1 MNCIRVTAKIGRFK
15 AVVLAGISAP
25 CWMAA
30 AQAEPLPLPYRAE
43 PPYVPLIDVFGG
55 PRKGLIL
62 SAQEAVSG
70 RPVPITIGNTTFIP
84 EVRRGGQTYGG
95 YTRVNG
101 DLQIVNGDLYLGHQ
115 AVGQSLEQLR
125 SDYSQQQVQLQEQ
138 GGRIQ
143 VLRADTDRNTEATA
157 VLGTSVN
164 RLDQGLE
171 QVRTEQSNQQVQLQE
186 QGGSIRSLAADMVR
200 NEQTMA
206 TMGATVNQLSEAS
219 VNHATVLQQHSA
231 TLQQHAVAINDLATE
246 VDQSKQA
253 IATLDQNL
261 NRLGFGVSGA
271 TALAAALGSLPVE
284 SHESPVACGVGTGG
298 YSSRYA
304 LAMGC
309 AIRLSSVFSLNGGG
323 SYLFGGST
331 DYGNG
336 SLSNVAGR
344 IGLVYRFGS
353 SSGSSSSGATAT
365 RQVNQQLQEQLRQAE
380 QRQQE
385 MAADLR
391 DLQRRLAQLESVALL
406 R

>member
-1 MNCIRVTAKIGRFK
+1 MNGIGVTVKTGRVK
-15 AVVLAGISAP
+15 AVVLIGIAVP
-25 CWMAA
+25 CWIAPV
-30 AQAEPLPLPYRAE
+30 QAEPLPLPYRAE

-84 EVRRGGQTYGG
+84 EVRRGGAALGG

-101 DLQIVNGDLYLGHQ
+101 DLQIVDGDLYLGSE
-115 AVGQSLEQLR
+115 AVGQSLKYLR
-125 SDYSQQQVQLQEQ
+125 SNDLQQQLKLQDQ
-138 GGRIQ
+138 GEKIQ
-143 VLRADTDRNTEATA
+143 VLRADTDRNTAATA
-157 VLGTSVN
+157 ALGTSVDQ
-164 RLDQGLE
+164 LGQGLDR
-171 QVRTEQSNQQVQLQE
+171 VRVEQSNQQMQLQD
-186 QGGSIRSLAADMVR
+186 QGRSIRSLAADMVR
-200 NEQTMA
+200 NEQVT
-206 TMGATVNQLSEAS
+206 TSLGSTVNELGRVSSNQA
-219 VNHATVLQQHSA
+219 AVLQQHA
-231 TLQQHAVAINDLATE
+231 AAINDLAAD
-246 VDQSKQA
+246 VDQSRQA

-261 NRLGFGVSGA
+261 NRLGSGVSGA

-331 DYGNG
+331 DYGGG

-353 SSGSSSSGATAT
+353 SAGGSSSGVTASQT
-365 RQVNQQLQEQLRQAE
+365 VNQKLHQQLRQAE

>member
-1 MNCIRVTAKIGRFK
+1 MNRIRITAHIGRIK
-15 AVVLAGISAP
+15 AAVLAGISAP
-25 CWMAA
+25 FWI
-30 AQAEPLPLPYRAE
+30 AQVHAEPRPLPYRAE
-43 PPYVPLIDVFGG
+43 PPYVPMIDVFGG

-84 EVRRGGQTYGG
+84 EVRRRGEAFGG

-101 DLQIVNGDLYLGHQ
+101 DLQIVNGDLYLENQ

-125 SDYSQQQVQLQEQ
+125 SSYLQQQVELQDQ
-138 GGRIQ
+138 GERIQ
-143 VLRADTDRNTEATA
+143 VLRVDTDRNTAA
-157 VLGTSVN
+157 VSELGTSVN
-164 RLDQGLE
+164 QLGQGLD
-171 QVRTEQSNQQVQLQE
+171 QVRTTQS
-186 QGGSIRSLAADMVR
+186 
-200 NEQTMA
+200 
-206 TMGATVNQLSEAS
+206 
-219 VNHATVLQQHSA
+219 NHATVLQQHG
-231 TLQQHAVAINDLATE
+231 TVLQQHATAINGLAAE
-246 VDQSKQA
+246 VGQSKQA

-261 NRLGFGVSGA
+261 NRLGSGVSGA

-284 SHESPVACGVGTGG
+284 SQESPVACGVGTGG

-309 AIRLSSVFSLNGGG
+309 AIRLSSVLSLNGGG

-331 DYGNG
+331 NYGGG

-353 SSGSSSSGATAT
+353 SAGSGSSGVTASKK
-365 RQVNQQLQEQLRQAE
+365 VNQKLQEQLRQAE

>member
-1 MNCIRVTAKIGRFK
+1 M
-15 AVVLAGISAP
+15 GISVP
-25 CWMAA
+25 FWMA
-30 AQAEPLPLPYRAE
+30 QVHAEPRPLPYRPE
-43 PPYVPLIDVFGG
+43 PPYVPMIDVLAG

-62 SAQEAVSG
+62 SAQEAVSS
-70 RPVPITIGNTTFIP
+70 RPVPITIGNTTFVP
-84 EVRRGGQTYGG
+84 EVRRGGEAFGG

-101 DLQIVNGDLYLGHQ
+101 DLQIVNGDLYLENQ
-115 AVGQSLEQLR
+115 AVGQSLDQLR
-125 SDYSQQQVQLQEQ
+125 SSYLQHQVQLQDHGQ
-138 GGRIQ
+138 KLQ
-143 VLRADTDRNTEATA
+143 VLRADTDRNRSETA
-157 VLGTSVN
+157 VLGRSVN
-164 RLDQGLE
+164 QLGQGLDQ
-171 QVRTEQSNQQVQLQE
+171 VRVEQSNH
-186 QGGSIRSLAADMVR
+186 AMVLR
-200 NEQTMA
+200 R
-206 TMGATVNQLSEAS
+206 
-219 VNHATVLQQHSA
+219 
-231 TLQQHAVAINDLATE
+231 HAVAINDLSAE

-253 IATLDQNL
+253 IATLDQNV
-261 NRLGFGVSGA
+261 NRLGFGVAGA

-309 AIRLSSVFSLNGGG
+309 AIRISSVFSLNGGG
-323 SYLFGGST
+323 SYLFGGSA
-331 DYGNG
+331 DYGSG

-353 SSGSSSSGATAT
+353 SAGSRSSDVTASQT
-365 RQVNQQLQEQLRQAE
+365 VNQKLHEQLRQAE

>member
-1 MNCIRVTAKIGRFK
+1 
-15 AVVLAGISAP
+15 
-25 CWMAA
+25 
-30 AQAEPLPLPYRAE
+30 
-43 PPYVPLIDVFGG
+43 
-55 PRKGLIL
+55 
-62 SAQEAVSG
+62 
-70 RPVPITIGNTTFIP
+70 
-84 EVRRGGQTYGG
+84 
-95 YTRVNG
+95 
-101 DLQIVNGDLYLGHQ
+101 
-115 AVGQSLEQLR
+115 
-125 SDYSQQQVQLQEQ
+125 
-138 GGRIQ
+138 
-143 VLRADTDRNTEATA
+143 
-157 VLGTSVN
+157 
-164 RLDQGLE
+164 
-171 QVRTEQSNQQVQLQE
+171 
-186 QGGSIRSLAADMVR
+186 
-200 NEQTMA
+200 
-206 TMGATVNQLSEAS
+206 

-309 AIRLSSVFSLNGGG
+309 AIRLSSVFSLNGGA

>member
-1 MNCIRVTAKIGRFK
+1 MNRIRITANTGRIK
-15 AVVLAGISAP
+15 AVVLMAISVPFWIAP
-25 CWMAA
+25 V
-30 AQAEPLPLPYRAE
+30 QAEPLPLPYRAE
-43 PPYVPLIDVFGG
+43 PPYIPLIDVFGA

-70 RPVPITIGNTTFIP
+70 RPVPITIGNATFVP
-84 EVRRGGQTYGG
+84 EVRRGGGVFGG

-101 DLQIVNGDLYLGHQ
+101 DLQVINGDLYLGNQ

-125 SDYSQQQVQLQEQ
+125 SSYVQQQVQLQDQ
-138 GGRIQ
+138 GEKIQ
-143 VLRADTDRNTEATA
+143 VLRVDTDRNAATTA
-157 VLGTSVN
+157 ALGTSVN
-164 RLDQGLE
+164 QLGQGLD
-171 QVRTEQSNQQVQLQE
+171 QVRTVQS
-186 QGGSIRSLAADMVR
+186 
-200 NEQTMA
+200 
-206 TMGATVNQLSEAS
+206 
-219 VNHATVLQQHSA
+219 NHATVLQQH
-231 TLQQHAVAINDLATE
+231 TVAINNLAAE

-261 NRLGFGVSGA
+261 NRLGSGVSGA

-284 SHESPVACGVGTGG
+284 SHESPVACGIGTGG

-323 SYLFGGST
+323 SYLFGGSS
-331 DYGNG
+331 DYGGG

-353 SSGSSSSGATAT
+353 STGSGSSGVTASQT
-365 RQVNQQLQEQLRQAE
+365 VNQKLHEQLRQAE

-385 MAADLR
+385 MVADLR